1 MDGDLSA
8 NRTGFDGLAEAST
21 NGKGKEQMI
30 ARIVAGLLGAS
41 LLLVLSAV
49 GAAAADAGDRKVVGG
64 VLIYMGILPAEMIR
78 GHPAE
83 HPETS
88 MHGGK
93 PKASNQYHVMVAL
106 FDAKT
111 LERISDARVSA
122 RVAEV
127 GLAGDE
133 KPMEAMNIADT
144 ITYGNYFRMAGH
156 GPFRISLII
165 RIPGEP
171 HEIKADFEHRHQ

>member
-1 MDGDLSA
+1 
-8 NRTGFDGLAEAST
+8 
-21 NGKGKEQMI
+21 MI
-30 ARIVAGLLGAS
+30 ARILAGLFGVS
-41 LLLVLSAV
+41 LLLLVGAV
-49 GAAAADAGDRKVVGG
+49 GATAAGQGDSKVVGG

-111 LERISDARVSA
+111 FERISDARVSA
-122 RVAEV
+122 RVGEV
-127 GLAGDE
+127 GLTGDE

-144 ITYGNYFRMAGH
+144 ITYGNYFKMAGK
-156 GPFRISLII
+156 GPFRISVTIY
-165 RIPGEP
+165 IPGKP
-171 HEIKADFEHRHQ
+171 DEIKADFEHRHQ